1 MCSVL
6 PVANCQKLQEVL
18 FMLELEQYK
27 YNLSEIEEAI
37 KEIEVSL

>member
-1 MCSVL
+1 MNR
-6 PVANCQKLQEVL
+6 PYFARRNILQEVL

-27 YNLSEIEEAI
+27 YSLSQIEEAI